1 MTEKPRKEEKL
12 KKERFGFKS
21 INFRKDIL
29 GRVWFRL
36 DYYDK
41 RLTRL
46 EEDKQKIFLDSYM
59 ESARQLNRFL
69 VWIVLFMIITYV
81 VYALNILNFAETLA
95 AWIILVY
102 LLFYIA
108 RRHRNENEGLL
119 RYLLDTEVTPDYAKY
134 AIKK

>member
-1 MTEKPRKEEKL
+1 MTEKPRKEGKL
-12 KKERFGFKS
+12 KKERLGFKS

-69 VWIVLFMIITYV
+69 VWIVLFMIIAYM

-108 RRHRNENEGLL
+108 RRHRNENEELL

-134 AIKK
+134 ARKK

>member
-1 MTEKPRKEEKL
+1 
-12 KKERFGFKS
+12 
-21 INFRKDIL
+21 
-29 GRVWFRL
+29 
-36 DYYDK
+36 
-41 RLTRL
+41 
-46 EEDKQKIFLDSYM
+46 M

-69 VWIVLFMIITYV
+69 VWIVLFMIIAYM

-108 RRHRNENEGLL
+108 RRHRNENEELL

-134 AIKK
+134 ARKK

>member
-1 MTEKPRKEEKL
+1 MTEKPRKERKL
-12 KKERFGFKS
+12 KKERLGFKS

-69 VWIVLFMIITYV
+69 VWIVLFMIIAYM

-108 RRHRNENEGLL
+108 RRHRNENEELL

-134 AIKK
+134 ARKK